1 MKKILYIS
9 GIVAVNLLLFGALMK
24 ILHWPG
30 ANILLILAIATFVFW
45 FIPASLINHFR
56 SLDKPANPTLH
67 ILVFVVCLLDF
78 VGALFKILHWPG
90 ANWLM
95 IVGIPAPFILFL
107 PVYLIRFN
115 KQNRKPDGN
124 FFAIMF
130 LFVYIAIISVF
141 LSLQVG
147 KEVIDYGIMTCE
159 KTQVT
164 YANLDALSSDR
175 VGDAAQNKIKKKT
188 DEICKNIDRI
198 KAGLIELYQ
207 GDVGNVVKNNGEIDL
222 WKMKGV
228 DGREASKIYFSNENG
243 GDNLGQFLK
252 EAENYR
258 EYLIGFIPEQQKA
271 KRDFV
276 NETLS
281 TSHIFYRPDM
291 PLGSPGINLANT
303 SLMMV
308 INHLTFM
315 QTNIRLAELQVL

>member
-9 GIVAVNLLLFGALMK
+9 GIVAVNLLLLGALMK

-30 ANILLILAIATFVFW
+30 ANILLILSIATFVFW

-56 SLDKPANPTLH
+56 SLEKPANPTLH

-115 KQNRKPDGN
+115 KQKRRPDGD
-124 FFAIMF
+124 FFAVMF

-147 KEVIDYGIMTCE
+147 KEVIDYGVMTGE
-159 KTQVT
+159 KSQVT

-175 VGDAAQNKIKKKT
+175 VGDSAQNKIQEKA
-188 DEICKNIDRI
+188 DELCRNIDQI
-198 KAGLIELYQ
+198 KAALVETYQ
-207 GDVGNVVKNNGEIDL
+207 QDASDVVKSNGEINL
-222 WKMKGV
+222 WKMKGI
-228 DGREASKIYFSNENG
+228 DGREASKIYFCDENG
-243 GDNLGQFLK
+243 GGNLGKFFK
-252 EAENYR
+252 EVEDFR
-258 EYLIGFIPEQQKA
+258 EYLIEFIPVHEKQ

-276 NETLS
+276 NETLR
-281 TSHIFYRPDM
+281 TSHIFYKPDM
-291 PLGSPGINLANT
+291 PLGSPGINLANM

-308 INHLTFM
+308 INQLTFM